1 MKNDEYAEVISM
13 FPRIHSEVV
22 ASLLKHMPLYMFP
35 NLGMNQIFEERAG
48 EITYL
53 LVELC
58 LKTKR
63 INLDDESAFAWA
75 QVFIA
80 KEIDYKFVDN
90 YVSGFVVRLLYPKK
104 VSNLPK

>member
-35 NLGMNQIFEERAG
+35 NLGMNQI
-48 EITYL
+48 
-53 LVELC
+53 VELC